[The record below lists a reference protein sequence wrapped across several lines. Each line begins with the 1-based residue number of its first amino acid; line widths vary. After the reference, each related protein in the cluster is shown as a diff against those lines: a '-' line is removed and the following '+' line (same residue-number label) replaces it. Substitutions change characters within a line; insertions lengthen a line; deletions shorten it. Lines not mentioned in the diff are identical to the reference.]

1 MSKVQSIRAKL
12 LHIAKQN
19 GVSHQMI
26 LTRFFYER
34 LLYRISVS
42 DYKENLLLKGG
53 NLLFAI
59 QGLTARPTIDI
70 DFLGKHLTN
79 EAEKIKAVFE
89 EILSVKTED
98 NLIFDTEQLT
108 AVPIDEQNHYTGIRV
123 KVLVSLGNI
132 KQYLQMDIGYGDLV
146 TPKPMIIE
154 YPILL
159 TDFQVPLISAYTPET
174 VIAEKLQAIISLA
187 QLNSRMK
194 DFYDIYTLLKT
205 QELNNDILKEAITQT
220 FNQRNTALN
229 FETVV
234 FTEEFYNDAN
244 RLKMWKAF
252 LNKINVT
259 EISFEEV
266 VNSIENKLNEINLS
280 K

>member
-1 MSKVQSIRAKL
+1 M
-12 LHIAKQN
+12 HIAKQN

-53 NLLFAI
+53 NLLFAM

-79 EAEKIKAVFE
+79 EAEKIKAIFK

-98 NLIFDTEQLT
+98 EIVFDAEQLT
-108 AVPIDEQNHYTGIRV
+108 AVPINDQNHYTGIRV

-159 TDFQVPLISAYTPET
+159 PDFQVPLINAYTPET

-194 DFYDIYTLLKT
+194 DFYDIYTLIQDQKID
-205 QELNNDILKEAITQT
+205 NRVLKEAIKQT
-220 FNQRNTALN
+220 FNQRNTSLN

-234 FTEEFYNDAN
+234 FTEEFYNDTN
-244 RLKMWKAF
+244 RFKMWKAF
-252 LNKINVT
+252 LKKIKVS

-266 VNSIENKLNEINLS
+266 VKRINNKLKEINLI
-280 K
+280 